1 MTAKTCVLGYK
12 PLRRYSA
19 DALAVLTA
27 RRIKEFQAHA
37 ERNPMWLVAPTLRT
51 FELALRTTLGKRTT
65 ARKPETMRRYDKE
78 VFYATVNR
86 DAFRAVLLDTEPAVR
101 VLTRTKR
108 KPGVAQALARTRL
121 LLKYEE
127 RKLAAAV
134 LVYEE
139 TTAALRIADTRRAQT
154 MVEATNYARHVE
166 YARAMA
172 RVQRGPSAR
181 VSKGTNERMYV
192 LRGTVMQARRAY
204 VAAAR
209 AAAAAKRELAR
220 VRARIETLR
229 QRSKEMENY

>member
-1 MTAKTCVLGYK
+1 MTRETGVLGYK

-37 ERNPMWLVAPTLRT
+37 ERNPLWLVAPTLRT
-51 FELALRTTLGKRTT
+51 FEIGLRTALGKRTS
-65 ARKPETMRRYDKE
+65 ARKPETKRKYDRE

-86 DAFRAVLLDTEPAVR
+86 DAFRAVLLDTEPEVR

-134 LVYEE
+134 LVCEE
-139 TTAALRIADTRRAQT
+139 TTATLRIADMLRAQAL
-154 MVEATNYARHVE
+154 VEATSYARQVE
-166 YARAMA
+166 YARAVA

-181 VSKGTNERMYV
+181 VSKGTNAKMYV
-192 LRGTVMQARRAY
+192 LRGAVMRARRAH
-204 VAAAR
+204 VEAAR
-209 AAAAAKRELAR
+209 AAAEARRRLAR

-229 QRSKEMENY
+229 QRSNEMENY